1 MKEYIFNMNVL
12 LFQLI
17 KIKQGD
23 LLQAQTSLAHCVSQ
37 DLKMLRGLA
46 RSFKDKWPGQI
57 DELKEMDLKVGQVGA
72 ITDDGRFI
80 YHLITKESCTDQP
93 TIENL
98 KATLV
103 QMKEHMVANDVKE
116 VALPKIGC
124 GMNQL
129 SWEKVKGIIEEVFED
144 TDLKITIYY
153 VQEEEDK
160 VWNRRT
166 LEDF

>member
-1 MKEYIFNMNVL
+1 M
-12 LFQLI
+12 I
-17 KIKQGD
+17 KVKQGD

-57 DELKEMDLKVGQVGA
+57 DQLKEMDLKVGQVGA

-103 QMKEHMVANDVKE
+103 QMKEHMVANDISIVS
-116 VALPKIGC
+116 LPKIGC
-124 GMNQL
+124 GKNRL
-129 SWEKVKGIIEEVFED
+129 SWPDVKTMIEEVFQE
-144 TDLKITIYY
+144 TNIKITIF
-153 VQEEEDK
+153 ESKDDK
-160 VWNRRT
+160 PKPGRGRGRGRGRQRGVWNRRV

>member
-1 MKEYIFNMNVL
+1 M
-12 LFQLI
+12 
-17 KIKQGD
+17 KQGD
-23 LLQAQTSLAHCVSQ
+23 LLRAQTSLAHCVSQ
-37 DLKMLRGLA
+37 DFKMSRGLA
-46 RSFKDKWPGQI
+46 RAFADTFSGLHL
-57 DELKEMDLKVGQVGA
+57 LKNKNLKVGQVG
-72 ITDDGRFI
+72 TFKDKGRYI
-80 YHLITKESCTDQP
+80 YNLITKEGVKDQP
-93 TIENL
+93 TYEDL
-98 KATLV
+98 KETLV
-103 QMKEHMVANDVKE
+103 KMKEHMVANDVKE